1 MKTRQILGAGLC
13 VSQRSRTPA
22 SPLDLSRADESPLE
36 ALLSSASVADASPGD
51 LARASS
57 RNPISA
63 VANRSARGD
72 VNAALRPSPRTSTL
86 RRRGQQSGYAFLFVL
101 GLMLVM
107 IAASVTVLQMGA
119 TIRRRRIEQ
128 ETIWRGNQYARAI
141 RLYYH
146 KTGHYPQNLDDLVK
160 GMPDLH
166 FLRQAYKNPTNSS
179 DGSWRFIY
187 VNAAGQII
195 GSTKYANLQQMALMD
210 ANGGQLPTMPGQPG
224 QPGLPVSSLAD
235 ANSGGANSQPPQNN
249 TPILND
255 NSTGSTPAGYTPP
268 DSTQN
273 GSTDASGNPAP
284 GGQNGQPANG
294 DNSQN
299 PYNTPNSQSPQNPQ
313 NPGLNSSGLNNLGN
327 GQNSLQGLAALG
339 QAGLAVNPATLA
351 AMATL
356 KPTGPVDGP
365 VLGGFLTGVACTR
378 DAPSQKVYHGGK
390 KYINWEFIWNPLE
403 DAAAAMQQQSGSA
416 LGGGLGGGVPGQ
428 GTASPFST
436 GPGGN
441 NPMQPNAPQSPT
453 NPFQQ
458 PPQQPQQSPPQ

>member
-1 MKTRQILGAGLC
+1 MMLRSIFAAFLRA
-13 VSQRSRTPA
+13 SRRSRFRTATLCAAGGTA
-22 SPLDLSRADESPLE
+22 SQ
-36 ALLSSASVADASPGD
+36 SVAHGAP
-51 LARASS
+51 
-57 RNPISA
+57 
-63 VANRSARGD
+63 
-72 VNAALRPSPRTSTL
+72 
-86 RRRGQQSGYAFLFVL
+86 RRRQESGYAFLFVL

-107 IAASVTVLQMGA
+107 IAASVTVIQMGA

-146 KTGHYPQNLDDLVK
+146 KTGHYPRTLDDLEK

-166 FLRQAYKNPTNSS
+166 FLRQAYKNPTNGG

-210 ANGGQLPTMPGQPG
+210 ANGGQLPTLPGQPG
-224 QPGLPVSSLAD
+224 SPSQPGVPVSTLAN
-235 ANSGGANSQPPQNN
+235 ASSGTNSQQPQNS
-249 TPILND
+249 TPVLND

-273 GSTDASGNPAP
+273 GPTDANGNPTQNP
-284 GGQNGQPANG
+284 NGQPPNS

-299 PYNTPNSQSPQNPQ
+299 SQPGSQNPQ
-313 NPGLNSSGLNNLGN
+313 NPQSPGTNSSSLNSLGT
-327 GQNSLQGLAALG
+327 GQNNPQGMQGLQALG
-339 QAGLAVNPATLA
+339 QAGLTVDPATLA
-351 AMATL
+351 AMALL

-365 VLGGFLTGVACTR
+365 VLGGFLTGVGATQ
-378 DAPSQKVYHGGK
+378 DAPSQRVYHGGK

-403 DAAAAMQQQSGSA
+403 DAAAAMQQSGGA
-416 LGGGLGGGVPGQ
+416 LGGGLTGNGLGQ
-428 GTASPFST
+428 GTTSPF
-436 GPGGN
+436 GGRGGN
-441 NPMQPNAPQSPT
+441 NPTPPNSPQSPS

-458 PPQQPQQSPPQ
+458 PQQPQQNPPQ